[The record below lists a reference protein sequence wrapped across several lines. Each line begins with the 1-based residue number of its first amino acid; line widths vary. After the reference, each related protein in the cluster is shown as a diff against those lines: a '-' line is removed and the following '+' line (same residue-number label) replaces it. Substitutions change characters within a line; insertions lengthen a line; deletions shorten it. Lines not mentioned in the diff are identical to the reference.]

1 MRINEVANTTGSTPE
16 PEKLMGLVS
25 FLSGRAND
33 QSAQKQIDQKAFIEL
48 AGSLGITI
56 APNQL
61 ADIVGQPPL
70 SNVLEPLAPDS
81 PQDPIVFKGSEAPG
95 PVKMPVNQAQNIVAA
110 AAKSAAKKDRG
121 V

>member
-25 FLSGRAND
+25 FLAGRSAD
-33 QSAQKQIDQKAFIEL
+33 TGAQKQIDQKAFIEL
-48 AGSLGITI
+48 ARSLDITI

-81 PQDPIVFKGSEAPG
+81 PQDPIVFKGGEDPAPA
-95 PVKMPVNQAQNIVAA
+95 KMPVNQAQNIVAA
-110 AAKSAAKKDRG
+110 AAKSAMKKDRG

>member
-25 FLSGRAND
+25 FLAGRSRD
-33 QSAQKQIDQKAFIEL
+33 TSAQKQIDQRAFIEL
-48 AGSLGITI
+48 ARGLGIII

-70 SNVLEPLAPDS
+70 SNVLEPLAPNS
-81 PQDPIVFKGSEAPG
+81 QDPILFKGADKPAD
-95 PVKMPVNQAQNIVAA
+95 VAMPVNKAQDIVA
-110 AAKSAAKKDRG
+110 SAARSAMNKDRG

>member
-25 FLSGRAND
+25 FLAGRAND
-33 QSAQKQIDQKAFIEL
+33 QGAQKQIDQRAFIEL
-48 AGSLGITI
+48 ARGLGITI

-81 PQDPIVFKGSEAPG
+81 QDPILFKGADQPAD
-95 PVKMPVNQAQNIVAA
+95 VAMPVNKAQDIVAS
-110 AAKSAAKKDRG
+110 AAKSAMKRG
-121 V
+121 LNK